1 MSLETF
7 IPGSYMT
14 LCNPDEVKRILNV
27 KSGEDY
33 LLKLRAN
40 ATVEHMRIHRVF
52 RARMMSNNGEWCFN
66 EYFDKAPFT
75 NYTSN
80 LKFADLQESFQIPA
94 GFVFCNRPNGTIIKT
109 EFGNVITISE
119 SLKYFLYYMNLTFLS
134 FSDINIPDNV
144 KSASLKIA
152 IRTMLQTE
160 ALDFDID
167 PRGIIPKSVHIE
179 LEYHTSKQLEFIIGH
194 EFSHHFL
201 GHLDEKNLIDDSL
214 FSIQSDDFLQK
225 TYSYAQQ
232 DEFDADIDAIKR
244 PDFTSEEREDIL
256 NRALFFFAY
265 IDIFNDV
272 NEQIFPSGHLPK
284 KHPEP
289 IDRFHNLI
297 NEFKDSVNI
306 DMENLEHLLLLKD
319 VYKESLQENVSI
331 NIESYEEYGSIYLAE
346 WRGKVLVDRVDF

>member
-134 FSDINIPDNV
+134 FSDINIPD
-144 KSASLKIA
+144 
-152 IRTMLQTE
+152 R
-160 ALDFDID
+160 
-167 PRGIIPKSVHIE
+167 KSV
-179 LEYHTSKQLEFIIGH
+179 
-194 EFSHHFL
+194 
-201 GHLDEKNLIDDSL
+201 
-214 FSIQSDDFLQK
+214 
-225 TYSYAQQ
+225 
-232 DEFDADIDAIKR
+232 
-244 PDFTSEEREDIL
+244 
-256 NRALFFFAY
+256 
-265 IDIFNDV
+265 V
-272 NEQIFPSGHLPK
+272 
-284 KHPEP
+284 
-289 IDRFHNLI
+289 
-297 NEFKDSVNI
+297 
-306 DMENLEHLLLLKD
+306 
-319 VYKESLQENVSI
+319 
-331 NIESYEEYGSIYLAE
+331 
-346 WRGKVLVDRVDF
+346 